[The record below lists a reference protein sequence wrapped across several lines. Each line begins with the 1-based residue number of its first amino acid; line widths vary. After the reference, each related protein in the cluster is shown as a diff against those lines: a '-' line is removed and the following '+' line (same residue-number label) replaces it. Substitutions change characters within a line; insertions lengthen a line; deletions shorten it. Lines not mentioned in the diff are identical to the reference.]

1 MRGPPADGRRAMSD
15 TGHDVSGLIERA
27 RRGDAP
33 ALERL
38 LSLYRRYLG
47 FLARGGLQGA
57 LGAKADP
64 SDVVQESLIHAFEH
78 FAQFRGVTEAE
89 LITWLRQILARSLAD
104 LARRYRG
111 TAARDLGR
119 ERAIAGDLDRSS
131 HALGNLLPA
140 RGPTPTQEARRR
152 ERSVILADALAALPE
167 DHREVVTLKVFR
179 QLTWDEVGAK
189 MGRSP
194 DAVRM
199 LWGRA
204 VKKLSARLGEMDL
217 WTVH

>member
-1 MRGPPADGRRAMSD
+1 MSD
-15 TGHDVSGLIERA
+15 TGRDVSALIERA
-27 RRGDAP
+27 RQGDAP
-33 ALERL
+33 ALEQL
-38 LSLYRRYLG
+38 LALYRRYLG
-47 FLARGGLQGA
+47 FLARGGLEGA

-64 SDVVQESLIHAFEH
+64 SDVVQESLVAAFEH

-89 LITWLRQILARSLAD
+89 LIAWLRQILARSLAT
-104 LARRYRG
+104 LTRRYRG
-111 TAARDLGR
+111 TAARDLAR
-119 ERAIAGDLDRSS
+119 EQAIAGALDRSS
-131 HALGNLLPA
+131 HALGNLVPA
-140 RGPTPTQEARRR
+140 RGPTPTQEVRRR

-179 QLTWDEVGAK
+179 QLKWDEVGAE
-189 MGRSP
+189 MDRSA

-204 VKKLSARLGEMDL
+204 IKKLAARLGEMDL